1 MITVFTPTYN
11 RAYIL
16 GRLYQSL
23 KQQDCFDFEWLVIN
37 DGSTDDT
44 DALFQQ
50 WMQEKNAFIIRYYRV
65 ANGGKQ
71 RAINKALELAKG
83 EYFFIV
89 DSDDL
94 LRSNAIS
101 FIKKGFQTLS
111 KSGNFIGIST
121 VKGDLKG
128 NPIRY
133 EPLIDKTKGYI
144 DLNNLQRAQ
153 YNLQA
158 DMAEVFFTAK
168 LRFYKFPVWS
178 GEKFTPEA
186 VVWDQ
191 LALDGYK
198 IRWYNQIIYLCEYQ
212 ADGLTNSSWN
222 LLKKNPMGY
231 AMLFNTQLKY
241 VSGIKNRINLVLQ
254 FLSCCCIAKQYK
266 YICKCNTGFSKYLLF
281 PLGWLLSLRRKLQFK
296 KYCK

>member
-11 RAYIL
+11 RFHTL
-16 GRLYQSL
+16 TRLYQSL
-23 KQQDCFDFEWLVIN
+23 RNQDCFDFEWIVIN
-37 DGSTDDT
+37 DGSTDET
-44 DALFQQ
+44 DVLFKQ
-50 WMQEKNAFIIRYYRV
+50 WKQENHSFPIRYYIV
-65 ANGGKQ
+65 PNGGKQ
-71 RAINKALELAKG
+71 RAINRALQLAKG

-94 LRSNAIS
+94 LRPNAIS
-101 FIKKGFQTLS
+101 FIKKGFESLPEDDS
-111 KSGNFIGIST
+111 IIGIST
-121 VKGDLKG
+121 VKGDFKE
-128 NPIRY
+128 NPIGQK
-133 EPLIDKTKGYI
+133 PLIDEIKGYV
-144 DLNNLQRAQ
+144 DLTNLERPK
-153 YNLQA
+153 YKLQA
-158 DMAEVFFTAK
+158 DMAEVFFTSK
-168 LRFYKFPVWS
+168 LRQYQFPVWE

-212 ADGLTNSSWN
+212 VDGLTNSSWN
-222 LLKKNPMGY
+222 LLKRNPMGY